1 MDLTFVRTSDAVG
14 TQPSVVI
21 DRQGR
26 PYARQ
31 RLTTLAGVF
40 SAAASL
46 AIASSASAQASRDPN
61 LVLWHS
67 PDGRYWI
74 TFHAWTTNAWL
85 YKSISTTVKLY
96 KLGWCSGP
104 RFPTI
109 ACAGYGLALRP
120 TSDQHPRGQR
130 LSLGRTQN
138 EFLF

>member
-1 MDLTFVRTSDAVG
+1 M
-14 TQPSVVI
+14 Q
-21 DRQGR
+21 
-26 PYARQ
+26 RQ

-85 YKSISTTVKLY
+85 YKSISTTVKGLQAWVV
-96 KLGWCSGP
+96 LRATLSDHRLRWLRFGP
-104 RFPTI
+104 TTHKRSTSAWP
-109 ACAGYGLALRP
+109 AALFGTDP
-120 TSDQHPRGQR
+120 K
-130 LSLGRTQN
+130 
-138 EFLF
+138 

>member
-26 PYARQ
+26 PYATTEAYHARWRLQ
-31 RLTTLAGVF
+31 R
-40 SAAASL
+40 
-46 AIASSASAQASRDPN
+46 
-61 LVLWHS
+61 
-67 PDGRYWI
+67 
-74 TFHAWTTNAWL
+74 
-85 YKSISTTVKLY
+85 ISTTVKVY

-120 TSDQHPRGQR
+120 ASDQHPRGQR